1 MIFLDEFV
9 IVDLYEIVLALAKD
23 NAIETISLN
32 SLVKKNLLFI
42 FLFI

>member
-9 IVDLYEIVLALAKD
+9 IVDLYEIVLVLAKD
-23 NAIETISLN
+23 NAIKTISLN

>member
-1 MIFLDEFV
+1 MIFLDGFV
-9 IVDLYEIVLALAKD
+9 VVDLYEIVLALAKD
-23 NAIETISLN
+23 NAIKTISLN